1 MSSYFGIFKMSFKN
15 ELQYRAKAISGI
27 FTQFFWGLMYISLYT
42 AFMKT
47 NLPNGFTLSQMA
59 TYIWLGQSFLM
70 MRFISTPSKSTDDIV
85 NGNVCYNFVRPIN
98 LYNQWYFSHIG
109 KIIAS
114 TILRFLPI
122 MIIAV
127 FLPKN
132 MALSLP
138 VSFTAFTLFVLTLII
153 GALINASL
161 SMIAVYITFT
171 TQSPKGSLLIVST
184 VTGLFS
190 GMFVPIP
197 IMPLRLQ
204 KVLNFLPFRYITD
217 LPFRIYMGN
226 TPIMEALKFCLIAV
240 VWLIILVVAGK
251 LLINSAS
258 KKTVI
263 QGG

>member
-1 MSSYFGIFKMSFKN
+1 MSSYFGMFKISFKN

-59 TYIWLGQSFLM
+59 TYIWLGQAFLM
-70 MRFISTPSKSTDDIV
+70 MRFITMPSRSANDIV
-85 NGNVCYNFVRPIN
+85 NGNVCYNFVRPIK

-109 KIIAS
+109 RIFAS

-122 MIIAV
+122 IIIAI

-132 MALSLP
+132 MALELP
-138 VSFTAFTLFVLTLII
+138 ASFPAFTLFILTLII
-153 GALINASL
+153 GALINAAL
-161 SMIAVYITFT
+161 SMLAVYITFT
-171 TQSPKGSLLIVST
+171 TQSPKGAILIVST
-184 VTGLFS
+184 ITGLFS

-197 IMPLRLQ
+197 IMPLSLQ

-226 TPIMEALKFCLIAV
+226 TPIVEGLKFTLIAV
-240 VWLIILVVAGK
+240 VWLAILVTVGK

-258 KKTVI
+258 KKAVI